1 MSKKIMSFAHLTPQE
16 VFDKVGV
23 HLLQQGKRC
32 VNGHRGDCLYRGP
45 KGMSCA
51 AGVLISDDEYH
62 EGLEHRGWLDLIT
75 AGEATTAHV
84 QLIMALQ
91 TIHDNE
97 HRNVSRWIDGVYQ
110 KLVLLAALHDLT
122 AHKVAEA
129 YAEVNKKEQQC
140 TQ

>member
-91 TIHDNE
+91 TIHDNT
-97 HRNVSRWIDGVYQ
+97 HANAARWVDGVYR
-110 KLVLLAALHDLT
+110 KLSILAALHDLDISEI
-122 AHKVAEA
+122 ASAYDEA
-129 YAEVNKKEQQC
+129 NTKGS
-140 TQ
+140 TP